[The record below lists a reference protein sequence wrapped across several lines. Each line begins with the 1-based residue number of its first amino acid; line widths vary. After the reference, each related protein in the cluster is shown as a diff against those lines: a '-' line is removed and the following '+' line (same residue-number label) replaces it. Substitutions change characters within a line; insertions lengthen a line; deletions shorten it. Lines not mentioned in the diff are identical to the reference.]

1 MSTKIKCAPNGP
13 LIVEGDCPLISSSGE
28 ESNIEGK
35 KALCRCG
42 ASSMKPLCD
51 GSHVGIGFSDK
62 NESDSGKN
70 RKRPYEGKK
79 ITVFYN
85 KELCTHA
92 ARCVAGSPDVFDPGK
107 NPWIQPDNSEDIQKL
122 QETLLKCP
130 SGALSFKVEGEEEVS
145 DFGLGEE
152 KIRIARDGPYYV
164 EGSIELEDTQF
175 AEGASHE
182 HYSLCR
188 CGKSRNK
195 PFCDGYHHDIGFKS
209 E

>member
-13 LIVEGDCPLISSSGE
+13 LIVEGECPLISSSGE
-28 ESNIEGK
+28 SSSIGGK

-42 ASSMKPLCD
+42 ASNMKPICD
-51 GSHVGIGFSDK
+51 GSHVGIDFKDD
-62 NESDSGKN
+62 NESDPRKN
-70 RKRPYEGKK
+70 KKFVYKGEK

-92 ARCVAGSPDVFDPGK
+92 AQCVAGSPDIFDPGK
-107 NPWIQPDNSEDIQKL
+107 TPWVQPDNSSDIEKL
-122 QETLLKCP
+122 KETIFKCP
-130 SGALSFKVEGEEEVS
+130 SGALSFKVEGEQEVI

-152 KIRIARDGPYYV
+152 KITIAKDGPIYI
-164 EGSIELEDTQF
+164 EGSIELENTDF
-175 AEGASHE
+175 SEGVSSE

-195 PFCDGYHHDIGFKS
+195 PFCDGYHHEIGFKAD
-209 E
+209 